1 MELDLTAADT
11 TAIPFAEM
19 ERVEMRYW
27 SGYYQRASTDLK
39 QRLGL
44 DTDTCCGTACVS
56 ASHHD
61 VLAFNR
67 CIGLGI
73 DAPISESH
81 LRRIICYFEE
91 RDIPRFFLQIAPQ
104 VLTLES
110 KFTLET
116 YGFREYNH
124 WSKFYRSLRDISAGS
139 SSLTQTL
146 LESGITITTVGK
158 DQAVTWTHIINTAF
172 EYDIDGFMAGHLG
185 ESNWIH
191 YLAWHDGRP
200 IAAASMMINGEQAVL
215 TVGATLSEAR
225 KHGAQSALIQRRLHD
240 AVQRGCT
247 WACTETA
254 MDRPEKPAPSARN
267 MMRHGFQLAYNRPN
281 YLCSLRER
289 KQ

>member
-1 MELDLTAADT
+1 MEIELTAAET
-11 TAIPFAEM
+11 MAVPFAAM
-19 ERVEMRYW
+19 ERAEMRYW
-27 SGYYQRASTDLK
+27 SGYYQHASANLK

-44 DTDTCCGTACVS
+44 DSDTCCGTACVS
-56 ASHHD
+56 ASRHD

-73 DAPISESH
+73 DTPISESH
-81 LRRIICYFEE
+81 LRRIIRYFEE
-91 RDIPRFFLQIAPQ
+91 REIPRFFLQIAPQ

-110 KFTLET
+110 KLTLET

-124 WSKFYRSLRDISAGS
+124 WSKFCRSLRDIPAGS
-139 SSLTQTL
+139 SSLTHTL
-146 LESGITITTVGK
+146 LESGLTITTVGK
-158 DQAVTWTHIINTAF
+158 NQADIWADIINTAF
-172 EYDIDGFMAGHLG
+172 EYDIDTFMAGHFG
-185 ESNWIH
+185 EPDWIH

-200 IAAASMMINGEQAVL
+200 IAAASMMINGDQAVL
-215 TVGATLSEAR
+215 TVGATLPEAR
-225 KHGAQSALIQRRLHD
+225 NHGAQSALIKRRLHD

-247 WACTETA
+247 WVCTETA

-267 MMRHGFQLAYNRPN
+267 MLRHGFQLAYNRPN